1 MYIHVC
7 MGTYYVHNGGNP
19 SRKNDLNL
27 LELKIKLLCELPY
40 ASWEL
45 GLGLLKIVS

>member
-1 MYIHVC
+1 MCVWVLTMFITGAH
-7 MGTYYVHNGGNP
+7 P